1 MSHHSSGLTV
11 SPPKICS
18 PVCPTNFHVSVSLH
32 QNFAIRYVPPFITSH
47 SLSTKIVLSVM
58 SQNSSRFSAPPTI
71 FSLRYVSPFIT
82 NHCLNPSIVLSVMCH
97 HSSRITASPPKLYF
111 PLCPKIHHISLSL
124 HQHCSLVCR
133 NIHHVSPSLH
143 QHSAHR
149 YVPPIITS
157 RCPSTNIVLSVM
169 SHHSSRLT
177 VSPLTLC
184 SPLCLTILHI
194 SLSLHQLSALRYVP
208 LFITSH
214 SLSAKTVF
222 SVMSRHSARPATL
235 PPTLCSPLC
244 PTIHH
249 VSLSLHQ
256 HCAIRY
262 VPPII
267 TSHFLSTNNLLS
279 VMSRQSSRLTF
290 SPPTICSPLCPTI
303 HHVSLSLH

>member
-143 QHSAHR
+143 QHTAHR
-149 YVPPIITS
+149 YVPPIIKS

-169 SHHSSRLT
+169 SHHASRLT
-177 VSPLTLC
+177 APPPTVCTPLC
-184 SPLCLTILHI
+184 S
-194 SLSLHQLSALRYVP
+194 
-208 LFITSH
+208 
-214 SLSAKTVF
+214 
-222 SVMSRHSARPATL
+222 
-235 PPTLCSPLC
+235 
-244 PTIHH
+244 TIHH
-249 VSLSLHQ
+249 VSLSPQQQYSL
-256 HCAIRY
+256 RY
-262 VPPII
+262 IPHLI
-267 TSHFLSTNNLLS
+267 TPH
-279 VMSRQSSRLTF
+279 
-290 SPPTICSPLCPTI
+290 SPTKNSAFR
-303 HHVSLSLH
+303 